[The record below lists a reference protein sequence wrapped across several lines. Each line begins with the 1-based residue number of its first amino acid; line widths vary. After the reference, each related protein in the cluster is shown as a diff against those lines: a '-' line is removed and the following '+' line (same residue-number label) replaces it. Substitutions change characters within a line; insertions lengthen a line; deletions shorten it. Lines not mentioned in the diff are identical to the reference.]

1 MYAQLSARLTLS
13 LIIITLA
20 IISTLITTITY
31 VKAQLDG
38 FDTTT
43 AATVTAIAGQSF
55 SKSPSSEKQ
64 FSTVLTGDNE
74 VPPVNTDA
82 TGRIKLTTNSQQNAL
97 DYELSISNL
106 NGIVTGAH
114 IHRGSVGTNGPI
126 VADLKNIGGGSS
138 SAFAGASASAS
149 AGNGGSAMTST
160 SIGGTITSA
169 DLKGPLSGKQV
180 FDLIRLIQD
189 GKAYVNV
196 HTDQNPNGEIRGQLK
211 PSSSSNTA
219 NQGIQSS
226 ASTGAS
232 TTASASPSA
241 SASATAP

>member
-1 MYAQLSARLTLS
+1 
-13 LIIITLA
+13 
-20 IISTLITTITY
+20 
-31 VKAQLDG
+31 
-38 FDTTT
+38 
-43 AATVTAIAGQSF
+43 
-55 SKSPSSEKQ
+55 
-64 FSTVLTGDNE
+64 
-74 VPPVNTDA
+74 
-82 TGRIKLTTNSQQNAL
+82 
-97 DYELSISNL
+97 
-106 NGIVTGAH
+106 
-114 IHRGSVGTNGPI
+114 
-126 VADLKNIGGGSS
+126 
-138 SAFAGASASAS
+138 
-149 AGNGGSAMTST
+149 MTST

-169 DLKGPLSGKQV
+169 DLKGPLSGKQIS
-180 FDLIRLIQD
+180 DLIRLIQD